1 METVFNFTKQ
11 KPLIKINDYKYIDC
25 HNSFSDINYYIRK
38 YDSHNNYEFMEAKIG
53 GIGKKL
59 FNKYVLLAGTSIKI
73 LDSLMFSYLKHR
85 KDTKLVVNNKFVELA
100 LKENNFNEVC
110 SKEVLKFYSNNVP
123 KEIMKSDYYKKALEE
138 GFKVLYTMNNE
149 TKDIK
154 FSKCYL
160 VMYKELQQEF
170 ANTELSYVCFKT
182 AECTTR
188 PSYVKGESKE
198 KYFIMEMPSLNIPT
212 SILK

>member
-11 KPLIKINDYKYIDC
+11 KPLIRFNDYNYIGC
-25 HNSFSDINYYIRK
+25 NNNFTDINYYIRK
-38 YDSHNNYEFMEAKIG
+38 YDVYNNYEFMEAKIG
-53 GIGKKL
+53 GIDKRI
-59 FNKYVLLAGTSIKI
+59 FSKYVLSAGTSIKI
-73 LDSLMFSYLKHR
+73 LDSIMFSYLKHR
-85 KDTKLVVNNKFVELA
+85 KDDKLVINNKFIENS
-100 LKENNFNEVC
+100 LKENKFEEVC

-123 KEIMKSDYYKKALEE
+123 KEITKSEYYKKALAE

-149 TKDIK
+149 TKGIK

-160 VMYKELQQEF
+160 VMYHELQQEF
-170 ANTELSYVCFKT
+170 ANTDIGYVCFKS
-182 AECTTR
+182 AEFTTR

-198 KYFIMEMPSLNIPT
+198 KYFIMELPSLNIPT